1 MQETCKR
8 IATLAMQLNPV
19 ELATPTNAR
28 KEKDAIVKVLDNGFK
43 VNPTFKYNR
52 NKLRQAV
59 RVGEQLGDLKAKFLE
74 LAQHYPATNFDDP
87 AQEQAVK
94 NIIIDRIND
103 AIITTEMAQA
113 ILDGNDI
120 AMAALS
126 AEKYGTPSSVIMGY
140 AYDIANDGYPNNC
153 SPYLDADVAKALK
166 AQEFDAAGILHY
178 FERVLEMYGIT
189 DWLVIVDDQATVID
203 VRGKNSSGRPLVVI
217 PSTRQVDGLK
227 LLELIGHEIECHLR
241 SSENARNFWSEILT
255 DDYLPLVPLLAKSDN
270 EFIYEGY
277 AKQNDTKVR
286 GSAGLPTPNYLVAM
300 DQARRGSS
308 FAETMETVAGF
319 EIQRGATR
327 KQAFSRAWTATYR
340 VFRGCS
346 NCANGKDVCYSFTKD
361 FAYFGG
367 LHTVNESDYLDFSS
381 MSMRDIV
388 KLVEAGVPLN
398 ARYEHRWLCLNPWEI
413 GLL

>member
-19 ELATPTNAR
+19 ELVTPTNAR

-74 LAQHYPATNFDDP
+74 LAQHYPATHFVDP

-140 AYDIANDGYPNNC
+140 AYDIANDGYPSNY

-189 DWLVIVDDQATVID
+189 DWLVIVDDQATAID
-203 VRGKNSSGRPLVVI
+203 VRDKNSSGR
-217 PSTRQVDGLK
+217 S
-227 LLELIGHEIECHLR
+227 
-241 SSENARNFWSEILT
+241 
-255 DDYLPLVPLLAKSDN
+255 
-270 EFIYEGY
+270 
-277 AKQNDTKVR
+277 
-286 GSAGLPTPNYLVAM
+286 
-300 DQARRGSS
+300 
-308 FAETMETVAGF
+308 
-319 EIQRGATR
+319 
-327 KQAFSRAWTATYR
+327 
-340 VFRGCS
+340 CS
-346 NCANGKDVCYSFTKD
+346 NSSDTRLSAICAAPKTLATSGPKS
-361 FAYFGG
+361 
-367 LHTVNESDYLDFSS
+367 
-381 MSMRDIV
+381 
-388 KLVEAGVPLN
+388 
-398 ARYEHRWLCLNPWEI
+398 
-413 GLL
+413 

>member
-19 ELATPTNAR
+19 ELVTPTNAR

-59 RVGEQLGDLKAKFLE
+59 RIGEQLGDLKAKFLE
-74 LAQHYPATNFDDP
+74 LAQHYPATHFDDP

-140 AYDIANDGYPNNC
+140 AYDIANDGYPSNC

-178 FERVLEMYGIT
+178 FERVLEM
-189 DWLVIVDDQATVID
+189 
-203 VRGKNSSGRPLVVI
+203 
-217 PSTRQVDGLK
+217 
-227 LLELIGHEIECHLR
+227 
-241 SSENARNFWSEILT
+241 
-255 DDYLPLVPLLAKSDN
+255 
-270 EFIYEGY
+270 
-277 AKQNDTKVR
+277 
-286 GSAGLPTPNYLVAM
+286 
-300 DQARRGSS
+300 
-308 FAETMETVAGF
+308 
-319 EIQRGATR
+319 
-327 KQAFSRAWTATYR
+327 
-340 VFRGCS
+340 
-346 NCANGKDVCYSFTKD
+346 
-361 FAYFGG
+361 
-367 LHTVNESDYLDFSS
+367 
-381 MSMRDIV
+381 
-388 KLVEAGVPLN
+388 
-398 ARYEHRWLCLNPWEI
+398 
-413 GLL
+413 